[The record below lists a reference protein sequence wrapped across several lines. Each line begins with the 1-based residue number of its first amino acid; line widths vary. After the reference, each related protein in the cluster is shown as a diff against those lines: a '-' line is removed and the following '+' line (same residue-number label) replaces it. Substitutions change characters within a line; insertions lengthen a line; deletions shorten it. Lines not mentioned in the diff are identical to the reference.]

1 MLPGAPALSTA
12 KNASGRVRNDFV
24 VEKGK
29 SLYRIIYTDF
39 PDMPPTATAANVFQ
53 AFRAGLMREPA
64 MQIHKTTELKLKGF
78 TGQELR
84 TEAHGVAGIFRLYL
98 VGIRLYQVVAFFP
111 ANEIDEQSLNKFF
124 SSFELV
130 PAR

>member
-1 MLPGAPALSTA
+1 MMPGAPALSTV
-12 KNASGRVRNDFV
+12 KNSAGRVKNEYT

-29 SLYRIIYTDF
+29 GIYRIIYTDF
-39 PDMPPTATAANVFQ
+39 PDLPETATAANVFQ
-53 AFRAGLMREPA
+53 AFRAGLMREPG
-64 MQIHKTTELKLKGF
+64 MQIHKTTELRLKGF
-78 TGQELR
+78 AGQELR

-111 ANEIDEQSLNKFF
+111 ANEIDEQALNKFF